1 MKQKQVARQHQAGF
15 FKAISDALER
25 AVGEPSGRT
34 IMPPKPSPD
43 TVIEMQIKANRK
55 RNRRAE
61 RNKRNH
67 AAQQAGYYYAGVAE
81 ERREVRDAN

>member
-1 MKQKQVARQHQAGF
+1 MPSQNEIKLDRRAIAIKIDNHPQARPQSGVM
-15 FKAISDALER
+15 DA
-25 AVGEPSGRT
+25 
-34 IMPPKPSPD
+34 D